1 MRIHRRKKSLEI
13 VRKTYENVNNLLR
26 YAVYFYPMKKTDK
39 KAAVGF
45 IFITLLLDITGWGII
60 LPVVPKLIAELIHSD
75 ISEAAKYGGW
85 LGFAYAF
92 TQFVFSP
99 LVGNLSDKY
108 GRRPV
113 LLISLFGFSID
124 YILLALAPSITWLFV
139 GRISAGL
146 TGASISTA
154 SAYIADIST
163 DENRTKNFGVI
174 GAAFGLGFIIGPV
187 LGGLLGHYGARV
199 PFYVAAALCLLNFLY
214 GYFVLPESL
223 TKSKRRSFDWKRA
236 NPIGSFKFLFKH
248 PKISNLVFAL
258 AFVYIGLHAV
268 QSNWHF
274 FTMYTFN
281 WTERLVGIS
290 LSVLG
295 LLIGLVQGILIRWSA
310 PKLGEQKSIYL
321 GLLFYAI
328 GLLMFAFAQQGWMM
342 FVFLFPYS
350 LGGICGPSLQSLI
363 SKSIPLD
370 QQGELQGALTSLVSV
385 TSIIGPPVM
394 TNLFYYFTHEAPF
407 EFSGAP
413 FLVASLLMFISV
425 VFIYSS
431 FKKYKN

>member
-1 MRIHRRKKSLEI
+1 
-13 VRKTYENVNNLLR
+13 
-26 YAVYFYPMKKTDK
+26 MKKTDK

-60 LPVVPKLIAELIHSD
+60 LPVVPKLISELIQSD
-75 ISEAAKYGGW
+75 SSEAAIYGGW

-99 LVGNLSDKY
+99 IVGNLSDKY
-108 GRRPV
+108 GRRPI
-113 LLISLFGFSID
+113 LLLSLFGFSID

-139 GRISAGL
+139 GRIIAGL

-154 SAYIADIST
+154 SAYIADVST
-163 DENRTKNFGVI
+163 DENRTKNFGLI

-187 LGGLLGHYGARV
+187 LGGLLGHYGSRV

-214 GYFVLPESL
+214 GYFMLPESL
-223 TKSKRRSFDWKRA
+223 AQSKRRSFDWKRA
-236 NPIGSFKFLFKH
+236 NPIGSLRFLAQH
-248 PKISNLVFAL
+248 PTISTLVFAL
-258 AFVYIGLHAV
+258 VFVYIGLHAV

-274 FTMYTFN
+274 FTMYRFN
-281 WTERLVGIS
+281 WTERLVG
-290 LSVLG
+290 LSLG
-295 LLIGLVQGILIRWSA
+295 LLGLCIGLVQGVLIRWSA

-321 GLLFYAI
+321 GLLFYAV
-328 GLLMFAFAQQGWMM
+328 GLLLFAFANQGWMM
-342 FVFLFPYS
+342 FVFLLPYS

-363 SKSIPLD
+363 SKGIPAN

-394 TNLFYYFTHEAPF
+394 TNLFYYFTHEQAPF
-407 EFSGAP
+407 SFAGAP
-413 FLVASLLMFISV
+413 FLVAALLMLISAGIV
-425 VFIYSS
+425 YYS
-431 FKKYKN
+431 FNKRRKIT